1 MLLEHPSLLAH
12 TIYEALAFDAAI
24 LEEGFSLEGTSAAKE
39 DEESKWEGITDV
51 ILGNADWFEIWLAAE
66 KRCTCLPLVLFI
78 SRSESYPIVAE
89 DQYNVIINDSDAWT
103 VSEEVDLG
111 SLSRDLRPTVSA
123 RRVKSLIE
131 QVTGELLY
139 DHQIKK
145 NI

>member
-39 DEESKWEGITDV
+39 DEDPKWEGIANV

-66 KRCTCLPLVLFI
+66 KRCTCLTFVMFI
-78 SRSESYPIVAE
+78 SGSESYPIVAE
-89 DQYNVIINDSDAWT
+89 DQYNAIMNDSDAWT

-123 RRVKSLIE
+123 RRMKSLIE
-131 QVTGELLY
+131 QVTGELSY
-139 DHQIKK
+139 DYQIDEDT
-145 NI
+145 